1 MKRKLLL
8 MMASLLLAGAVSAQ
22 TNYWGNDPDSHAQ
35 PSNTP
40 IVASVQIDGTA
51 VTINE
56 NMRLGAFVGDD
67 LHGIA
72 APHDGNF
79 WIQVF
84 YTAQTDNI
92 TFKFYDGETEYT
104 TCETTLAGETVTLT
118 GQDEGY
124 GTPATPVV
132 LNFTAT
138 QTQTTELAANWN
150 WWSTPIELSNID
162 GLTMLEESLGHN
174 GVTIKS
180 QNYGV
185 ENYYQY
191 TGSDYWY
198 GQLSNYGIN
207 NEQGYLIKTSS
218 SCSVT
223 MSGTIA
229 NPANH
234 EIELNQGWN
243 WIGYPVNVQ
252 QNLTAALAGFTPTAN
267 DIIKSQ
273 SGGATYYAGYGWYP
287 DTFVLT
293 PGQSYQYKSNTSGNT
308 LTYSV
313 SRGADVVSEDSP
325 HHWNNDVHSY
335 PHNILVMAT
344 VLIDGVEQQRGDVEL
359 GAFVGGECRGSAKL
373 DFFEP
378 TGRWYAML
386 TITGVEGE
394 AVEFGIY
401 DGSCGETNMSCL
413 NNITYVNNAVVG
425 SLDTP
430 FAVCF
435 GTKEE
440 LYAYPNPVD
449 RNQPFT
455 IAIPNG
461 ETIKEM
467 MFVNAMGEVLRC
479 ETGAFNM
486 VMKSGLQTTGVYTIR
501 VVCESGK
508 VYHVRLI
515 VK

>member
-1 MKRKLLL
+1 MKKTLLTL
-8 MMASLLLAGAVSAQ
+8 IASLLLGGAVSAQ
-22 TNYWGNDPDSHAQ
+22 NYWGNDPNSHAQ
-35 PSNTP
+35 SSNTP
-40 IVASVQIDGTA
+40 IVASVTLDGQA
-51 VTINE
+51 VDPNATY
-56 NMRLGAFVGDD
+56 RLGAFVGDE
-67 LHGIA
+67 LRGIA
-72 APHDGNF
+72 AQHSDNNF

-84 YTAQTDNI
+84 YNQGTNETI
-92 TFKFYDGETEYT
+92 TFKFYDGTEEYT
-104 TCETTLAGETVTLT
+104 TCAVTKAT
-118 GQDEGY
+118 QEEGW
-124 GTPATPVV
+124 GTPSNPVV
-132 LNFTAT
+132 LDFAT
-138 QTQTTELAANWN
+138 TQIMTVENTLAANWN

-180 QNYGV
+180 QNYGID
-185 ENYYQY
+185 NYYQY

-198 GQLSNYGIN
+198 GQLGNYGIN
-207 NEQGYLIKTSS
+207 NEQGYLIKTST
-218 SCSVT
+218 SCVVSMT
-223 MSGTIA
+223 GAIA
-229 NPANH
+229 NPADH
-234 EIELNQGWN
+234 EIALTQGWN

-252 QNLTAALAGFTPTAN
+252 QNLTAALADFTPSAN

-287 DTFVLT
+287 SSFVLT
-293 PGQSYQYKSNTSGNT
+293 PGQSYQYQSNTTENT

-313 SRGADVVSEDSP
+313 SRGSDVVYEDAP
-325 HHWNNDVHSY
+325 RHWNSDIHSY
-335 PHNILVMAT
+335 PNNILVMAT
-344 VLIDGVEQQRGDVEL
+344 VLIDGVEQQRGDIEL
-359 GAFVGGECRGSAKL
+359 GAFIDGECRGSAKL

-386 TITGVEGE
+386 TITGAEGE

-401 DGSCGETNMSCL
+401 DNSCGETNMSSL
-413 NNITYVNNAVVG
+413 NYVTYVNNAVIG

-430 FAVCF
+430 FEVCF

-440 LYAYPNPVD
+440 LHVYPNPID

-455 IAIPNG
+455 IVIPNG

-479 ETGAFNM
+479 ETGAFDM
-486 VMKSGLQTTGVYTIR
+486 VMNSGIQTTGVYTIR
-501 VVCESGK
+501 VLTETGK